1 MQGTMPTPMRPRPAA
16 ATLTAARLL
25 LPSQDLLS
33 LGYVEE
39 DKAHGVEASKREAV
53 EENEDANLKRRGEGV
68 GYPDGTGTM
77 DPNAPERGMWDALI
91 MLFLL
96 WYSFITPYE
105 ISFLKTEPTD
115 FLSIL
120 NYTIDF
126 LFLIDLFLNFKTG
139 YFDFATGEST

>member
-1 MQGTMPTPMRPRPAA
+1 
-16 ATLTAARLL
+16 
-25 LPSQDLLS
+25 
-33 LGYVEE
+33 
-39 DKAHGVEASKREAV
+39 
-53 EENEDANLKRRGEGV
+53 
-68 GYPDGTGTM
+68 
-77 DPNAPERGMWDALI
+77 MWDALI